1 MSDTIDTV
9 TAGGSNP
16 GRSGR
21 ESGVKSDP
29 RPEIVAEGFPTRRRP
44 RWIELATSADHKD
57 VGRVMIVAALGFLFI
72 ALIELLLMRLQLA
85 IPENSL
91 LTPVTFNRMLS
102 LYGATAI
109 FLFAIPLAL
118 GFFYYLVPLQIGA
131 RGTALPRL
139 GQLGLWLYIAG
150 ATVLYA
156 GFLFTPSEA
165 GVNPLAPLSE
175 LAFLPNN
182 GVDAWAAASGL
193 ATLGFILTAINLVAT
208 LRKMRAPGMAWRR
221 LPVFAWSAAIGSWLL
236 LVIGPVMLAAITML
250 LIDRNFDG
258 IFFADGSGG
267 APLLWEHM
275 SWIFFTGAYMLILI
289 TALGAIAEII
299 PVFARKP
306 LFNRGAVIGSLL
318 AIAVIGTLAWMQNM
332 MTSPIGIGWMY
343 FAMIMSL
350 ALIVP
355 FGLILFNLI
364 ATMVGGALRMR
375 APLLFAVGAISM
387 ISIGI
392 TAEMVHSMVAVSW
405 RLHNTTDATAA
416 THFALI
422 GGSVFGGF
430 AALHYWFPK
439 MTGHTM
445 GETLASFSFWTMVA
459 GTLLTFVPLFF
470 AGGDHGQVVDAYKF
484 FDGTGVNAD
493 NLIATIGAFVLAIGI
508 LLTLANAMLS
518 RSGGARAGHDQW
530 GGDSLEWFA
539 LSPPEPHNFDVLPDV
554 RSERPMRDIRTAIAH
569 RSRRAEQAAR
579 ETQPV
584 A

>member
-1 MSDTIDTV
+1 V
-9 TAGGSNP
+9 
-16 GRSGR
+16 SGA
-21 ESGVKSDP
+21 
-29 RPEIVAEGFPTRRRP
+29 RPEIVVDGFPRRRP
-44 RWIELATSADHKD
+44 RWIEVATSADHKD
-57 VGRVMIVAALGFLFI
+57 VGRILIGAALGFLFI
-72 ALIELLLMRLQLA
+72 ALVELALMRLQLA
-85 IPENSL
+85 VPENSL

-109 FLFAIPLAL
+109 FLFAIPLTL
-118 GFFYYLVPLQIGA
+118 GLFYYVAPLQIGA

-139 GQLGLWLYIAG
+139 GRLGLWLYLAG

-165 GVNPLAPLSE
+165 GVNPAAPLSE

-182 GVDAWAAASGL
+182 GVDAWATATGL
-193 ATLGFILTAINLVAT
+193 ATLGFVLIAIDLVAT
-208 LRKMRAPGMAWRR
+208 LRRMRAPGMAWRR
-221 LPVFAWSAAIGSWLL
+221 MPVFAWSAAIGSWLL

-250 LIDRNFDG
+250 MIDRNFDG

-267 APLLWEHM
+267 APLLWEHL

-289 TALGAIAEII
+289 TALGAIAEIV

-306 LFNRGAVIGSLL
+306 LFNRGAVIGSLV

-332 MTSPIGIGWMY
+332 LTAPIGIGWMY
-343 FAMIMSL
+343 YAMLMSL

-355 FGLILFNLI
+355 FGLVIFNLI
-364 ATMVGGALRMR
+364 ATMVGGTLHMR
-375 APLLFAVGAISM
+375 APLLFSLGALSA
-387 ISIGI
+387 ISIGLA
-392 TAEMVHSMVAVSW
+392 AEIEQSMVAVAW
-405 RLHNTTDATAA
+405 RLHNTTDAGAA

-422 GGSVFGGF
+422 GAAVFGGF

-439 MTGHTM
+439 LTGRTM
-445 GETLASFSFWTMVA
+445 GETLARFSFWTMAVGVLVA
-459 GTLLTFVPLFF
+459 FVPLFF
-470 AGGDHGQVVDAYKF
+470 AGADHDQVVDAYKF
-484 FDGTGVNAD
+484 FDGNGVNAE
-493 NLIATIGAFVLAIGI
+493 NLIASIGAFVLGIGI
-508 LLTLANAMLS
+508 VLTLVNAILS
-518 RSGGARAGHDQW
+518 RSNGPRAGHDHW

-554 RSERPMRDIRTAIAH
+554 RSERPLRDIREAIEH
-569 RSRRAEQAAR
+569 NTRRAERATR

>member
-1 MSDTIDTV
+1 VSVPIDAV
-9 TAGGSNP
+9 TSGGSNP
-16 GRSGR
+16 RRLGR
-21 ESGVKSDP
+21 ESGVASAA
-29 RPEIVAEGFPTRRRP
+29 RPEIVVDGFPRRRP
-44 RWIELATSADHKD
+44 RWIEAVISADHKD
-57 VGRVMIVAALGFLFI
+57 VGRVLIGAALGFLFI
-72 ALIELLLMRLQLA
+72 ALVELLLMRLQLA
-85 IPENSL
+85 VPENSL

-118 GFFYYLVPLQIGA
+118 GLFYYVAPLQIGA

-139 GQLGLWLYIAG
+139 GQLGLWLYLAG

-182 GVDAWAAASGL
+182 GVDAWATASGL
-193 ATLGFILTAINLVAT
+193 ATLGFVLIAVNLVAT
-208 LRKMRAPGMAWRR
+208 LRRMRAPGMAWRR
-221 LPVFAWSAAIGSWLL
+221 MPVFAFSAAICSWLL

-250 LIDRNFDG
+250 MIDRNFDG

-267 APLLWEHM
+267 APLLWEHL

-289 TALGAIAEII
+289 AALGAIAEIV

-306 LFNRGAVIGSLL
+306 LFNRGAVIGSLV

-332 MTSPIGIGWMY
+332 LTAPIGIGWMY
-343 FAMIMSL
+343 YAMLMSL

-355 FGLILFNLI
+355 FGLVLFNLI
-364 ATMVGGALRMR
+364 ATMVGGTLHVR
-375 APLLFAVGAISM
+375 APLLFSLGALSA
-387 ISIGI
+387 ISIGLA
-392 TAEMVHSMVAVSW
+392 AEIEHSMVAVAW

-439 MTGHTM
+439 LTGHTM
-445 GETLASFSFWTMVA
+445 GETLARISFWTMAVGVLA
-459 GTLLTFVPLFF
+459 AFVPLFF
-470 AGGDHGQVVDAYKF
+470 AGIDHGQVADAYKF
-484 FDGTGVNAD
+484 FDGSGVDAE
-493 NLIATIGAFVLAIGI
+493 NLIASIGAFVLAIGI
-508 LLTLANAMLS
+508 VLTLANAILS
-518 RSGGARAGHDQW
+518 RNSGPRAGHDHW

-539 LSPPEPHNFDVLPDV
+539 LSPPEPHNFDLLPDV
-554 RSERPMRDIRTAIAH
+554 RSERPMRDIREAIAH
-569 RSRRAEQAAR
+569 NTRRAERASR

>member
-1 MSDTIDTV
+1 VS
-9 TAGGSNP
+9 A
-16 GRSGR
+16 
-21 ESGVKSDP
+21 
-29 RPEIVAEGFPTRRRP
+29 RPEVVADGFPRRRP

-57 VGRVMIVAALGFLFI
+57 VSRVMIVAALGFLFI
-72 ALIELLLMRLQLA
+72 ALLEFLLMRLQLA

-109 FLFAIPLAL
+109 FFFAIPLAL
-118 GFFYYLVPLQIGA
+118 GFFYYLAPLQIGA

-150 ATVLYA
+150 ALVLYS

-182 GVDAWAAASGL
+182 GVDAWAAATGL
-193 ATLGFILTAINLVAT
+193 ATLGFVLIAINLIAT

-289 TALGAIAEII
+289 TALGAIAEIV

-306 LFNRGAVIGSLL
+306 LFNRGAVIGSLV

-355 FGLILFNLI
+355 FGLIVFNLI

-375 APLLFAVGAISM
+375 APLLFALGAISM
-387 ISIGI
+387 ISIGLG
-392 TAEMVHSMVAVSW
+392 AEISHSMVAVAW
-405 RLHNTTDATAA
+405 RLHNTTDSTAA
-416 THFALI
+416 THFALV

-439 MTGHTM
+439 MTGRTM
-445 GETLASFSFWTMVA
+445 GETLARFSFWTMVV
-459 GTLLTFVPLFF
+459 GVLLTFVPLFI

-484 FDGTGVNAD
+484 FDGTGVNAE

-508 LLTLANAMLS
+508 LLTLANGMLS
-518 RSGGARAGHDQW
+518 RNGGARAGHDQW
-530 GGDSLEWFA
+530 SGDSLEWFA
-539 LSPPEPHNFDVLPDV
+539 LAPPEPHNFDVLPDV
-554 RSERPMRDIRTAIAH
+554 RSDRPMRDIRIAIAN
-569 RSRRAEQAAR
+569 RTRRAEEAAR